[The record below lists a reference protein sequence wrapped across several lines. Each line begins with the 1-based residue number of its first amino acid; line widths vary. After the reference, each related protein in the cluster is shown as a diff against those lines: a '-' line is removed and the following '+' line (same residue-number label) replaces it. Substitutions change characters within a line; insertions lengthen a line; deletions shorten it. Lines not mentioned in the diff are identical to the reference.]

1 MIIEFALSI
10 EVDDEEVLDSDE
22 QILEEFNK
30 EFDSMLS
37 SMEEVIGKPRHSLN
51 DSEWQ
56 EI

>member
-22 QILEEFNK
+22 QILEEFKK

-37 SMEEVIGKPRHSLN
+37 SMEEVIGKTIHSLN